1 MMRFSTKRLAV
12 SVLLAVLAFTLSGCW
27 NPFAPDEGDPVPIP
41 PAEYRDRLTAED
53 VLHNIKTAYIYRNV
67 DEYLDCLSEDFIF
80 YPDERDVQNP
90 ELEIPPEWYKVDEG
104 FMHQNMF
111 SENSDVESI
120 DLTLT
125 VSSLVPDYGIPEDPL
140 DDTVVCVVDVD
151 LRVRVIGDLTYLA
164 TAQSQYNMRID
175 VDQPNEPPDPNGTLW
190 WEIYLWYDLGDPG
203 RDGGEDGPGVQRVSL
218 GELKSLYME

>member
-1 MMRFSTKRLAV
+1 M
-12 SVLLAVLAFTLSGCW
+12 AVLAFTLSGYK
-27 NPFAPDEGDPVPIP
+27 NRYGHSGFVLVPIP
-41 PAEYRDRLTAED
+41 PAEYRDRLTPED
-53 VLHNIKTAYIYRNV
+53 VLHNINTAYIYRNV

-104 FMHQNMF
+104 SMHQNMF
-111 SENSDVESI
+111 AENSNVESI

-125 VSSLVPDYGIPEDPL
+125 VSSLVYDDGIQEDPL
-140 DDTVVCVVDVD
+140 DDTAVCVVDVD

-175 VDQPNEPPDPNGTLW
+175 VDQPNEPPDPDGTLW

-203 RDGGEDGPGVQRVSL
+203 RDGREDGPGVQRVSL
-218 GELKSLYME
+218 GEFKSLYME